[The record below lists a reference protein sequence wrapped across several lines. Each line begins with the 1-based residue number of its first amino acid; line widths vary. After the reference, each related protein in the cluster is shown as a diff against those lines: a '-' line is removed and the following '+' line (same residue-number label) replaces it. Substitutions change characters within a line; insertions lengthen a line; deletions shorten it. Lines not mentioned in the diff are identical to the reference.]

1 MSPIAK
7 CLLPSLAAAL
17 TLAACGSSSYSSGSS
32 SSSSAAKASTS
43 GSTSSASAP
52 VGGAGPVVKTASNA
66 TLGATVL
73 AAANGMTLYRL
84 SGEEHGKFICT
95 SSACTQVWH
104 PLAAPTSGT
113 PSGAV
118 GSLATVNRPDGTM
131 QVAYKGMP
139 LYTFTGDQRPGDAK
153 GEGLKDVGT
162 WNAIK
167 TGASGT
173 PAAKTAPPSEP
184 ASSSGGY
191 RY

>member
-32 SSSSAAKASTS
+32 SSSTAKASTS
-43 GSTSSASAP
+43 ASQSSASA
-52 VGGAGPVVKTASNA
+52 VSAGTALVKTASNA

-73 AAANGMTLYRL
+73 TDPQGMTLYRL
-84 SGEEHGKFICT
+84 SGEENGKFICT
-95 SSACTQVWH
+95 GSACTQVWH
-104 PLAAPTSGT
+104 PLAAPISGA

-118 GSLATVNRPDGTM
+118 GSLTTVKRPDGTQ

-153 GEGLKDVGT
+153 GEGLKDVGV

-167 TGASGT
+167 VGASGT
-173 PAAKTAPPSEP
+173 PTKTAPPSEP
-184 ASSSGGY
+184 ASS
-191 RY
+191 

>member
-32 SSSSAAKASTS
+32 SSSSTPKASTS
-43 GSTSSASAP
+43 AP
-52 VGGAGPVVKTASNA
+52 VSAGTALVRTASNA

-73 AAANGMTLYRL
+73 TDPQGLTLYRL
-84 SGEEHGKFICT
+84 SGEENGKFICT
-95 SSACTQVWH
+95 NSSCTQVWH
-104 PLAAPTSGT
+104 PLAAPTSGA

-118 GSLATVNRPDGTM
+118 GSLATVKRPDGTV

-153 GEGLKDVGT
+153 GEGLKDVGI
-162 WNAIK
+162 WNAIRL
-167 TGASGT
+167 GASGT
-173 PAAKTAPPSEP
+173 PTKTAPPSEP